1 MSKDIYSQLSW
12 LPDAPA
18 DFNDRCRAVG
28 NLTEG
33 AGCELRALATAS
45 LGQTQLSRLARAIQ
59 TAQESNVDLRPLV
72 PFRLGILSN
81 STVDMLVPALVGS
94 APRHGVSLEVA
105 KGGYDQVLQDALSP
119 DSSVYRSSPDAVLL
133 AIDYRGLAIRSAIGD
148 KAKARDAVQASLAY
162 LETVREGV
170 KRHSKSICILQTLCP
185 PPETLF
191 GSMDAVYAGS
201 LRRILEDINAGIAD
215 MAAGSTDVILD
226 TAHLASTVGL
236 SGWYSPMQWNMAKVP
251 FSDEFV
257 PLYAEHIC
265 RLIAAIR
272 GKSRKCLILDLDN
285 TLWGGVIGD
294 DGIEHIKIG
303 QGDAVGEAYLSV
315 QRLALDLR
323 ARGIV
328 LAVCSKNEDDIARS
342 PFRAHPDMLLRED
355 HIAVFQANW
364 KDKPRNIR
372 AIAEDLSLGLD
383 AMVFLDDN
391 PAERMLVRRELP
403 DVAVPEL
410 PDDPALYART
420 LAAAGYFETVAF
432 SEEDARR
439 ADFYQDNARRATL
452 QHQAGDLEA
461 YLASL
466 EMQITFQPF
475 DETGRAR
482 IAQLINKSNQ
492 FNLTTRRYS
501 EAEVA
506 AIQDD
511 PRYFTLQVRLSDV
524 FGDNGMISVVI
535 CKRASSDRWEI
546 DTWLMSC
553 RVLGRRVENMVLR
566 AILDQ
571 ARREGVQKL
580 IGWYIPTD
588 RNKLVEQHYP
598 NLGFRLAKSENE
610 IATYEL
616 DVATAVVAGAPM
628 IVKQIEPVQA
638 VTGGRDRGQGVG
650 GDGERQM
657 AEARQTV
664 QVGNSA
670 ADDTVQTQLVQIWR
684 ELLDREDIAT
694 TDDFFELGGDSLLGV
709 RLMIEIEKKFHR
721 RFDVSTLVSSPTIES
736 LAREL
741 APVAE
746 PTTGQIPKSN
756 KVEAELVEIWRD
768 LLDRHDIGTTDDF
781 FELGGDSLLGVRLMI
796 EIEKKFHRR
805 FDISTLV
812 SHPTIEGLASELAPA
827 AAPAAGHARKSNKV
841 EAELVEIWKD
851 LLDRQDIG
859 TTDDFFELGGDS
871 LLGVRLMI
879 EIEKKFHRRFDISTL
894 VTHPTIESL
903 ASELAPSEADP
914 VAVHIVPMRPQGDR
928 PPLFFIHCG
937 TGHVLR
943 YRGLASYLDRDIP
956 LYGIRAPELKTEHV
970 PTIEDLAE
978 LYIED
983 IRKIR
988 PHGPYQL
995 FGFCFGGIVAY
1006 EIARRLTEMGETVS
1020 PVVMVESA
1028 NPAYYMRAPLARTLK
1043 YQANYV
1049 YGRVS
1054 KYGRRVLRGEWNEIS
1069 SGFRG
1074 LVTWHTRR
1082 RELRSPEARLG
1093 SKETLSSQEIYDDIA
1108 ILSTV
1113 GEAYVPKPYPGRVH
1127 LIRAQTQKAETA
1139 KDMTFGWHEV
1149 VTGSLEVCT
1158 LPGDH
1163 FSLLEQPDVA
1173 RVADA
1178 LSGWLVKGEV
1188 SVS

>member
-1 MSKDIYSQLSW
+1 MSQDIFRQLSW
-12 LPDAPA
+12 LPEPSA
-18 DFNDRCRAVG
+18 DFNGLCKVAGD
-28 NLTEG
+28 LTEG
-33 AGCELRALATAS
+33 AGREFRALATAS
-45 LGQTQLSRLARAIQ
+45 LGQTQLSRLARTI
-59 TAQESNVDLRPLV
+59 ERVKERNVDLRPLV

-81 STVDMLVPALVGS
+81 STVDILVPALCGS
-94 APRHGVSLEVA
+94 GPRHGVSLEVV

-119 DSSVYRSSPDAVLL
+119 DSTIYRPSPDAVLL
-133 AIDYRGLAIRSAIGD
+133 AIDYRGLPIRSAIGD
-148 KAKARDAVQASLAY
+148 KAKARDAVEASLAY
-162 LETVREGV
+162 LETVREAV

-201 LRRILEDINAGIAD
+201 LRRIVEAINAGIAD
-215 MAAGSTDVILD
+215 MAEVSTDVILD
-226 TAHLASTVGL
+226 VAHLASTVGL
-236 SGWYSPMQWNMAKVP
+236 SSWYSPMEWNLAKVP
-251 FSDEFV
+251 FADEFV
-257 PLYAEHIC
+257 PLYAEHVC

-285 TLWGGVIGD
+285 TIWGGVIGD

-303 QGDAVGEAYLSV
+303 QGDSTGEAYLSV
-315 QRLALDLR
+315 QRLALELR
-323 ARGIV
+323 GRGIV

-364 KDKPRNIR
+364 KDKPSNIR

-403 DVAVPEL
+403 EVAVPEL

-452 QHQAGDLEA
+452 RHQTGDLEA

-466 EMQITFQPF
+466 EMQITFQSF

-535 CKRASSDRWEI
+535 CKRVSCGTWEI

-566 AILDQ
+566 AIVEQ
-571 ARREGVQKL
+571 ARREGALKL
-580 IGWYIPTD
+580 TGYYIPTD
-588 RNKLVEQHYP
+588 RNKIVERHYP
-598 NLGFRLAKSENE
+598 NLGFRLVKSENDIE
-610 IATYEL
+610 TYEL
-616 DVATAVVAGAPM
+616 DVSSAAIEGAPM
-628 IVKQIEPVQA
+628 IVRHIEPAQPGADGSRRTKDV
-638 VTGGRDRGQGVG
+638 RGDVEG
-650 GDGERQM
+650 QM
-657 AEARQTV
+657 EEIKLTV
-664 QVGNSA
+664 QVRNSGS
-670 ADDTVQTQLVQIWR
+670 DDTLQAQLVQIWKD
-684 ELLDREDIAT
+684 LLDREDIGT

-709 RLMIEIEKKFHR
+709 QLMIEIEKKFHR
-721 RFDVSTLVSSPTIES
+721 RFDISALVAHPTIES
-736 LAREL
+736 LANEL
-741 APVAE
+741 APLATPSCQVRR
-746 PTTGQIPKSN
+746 SN
-756 KVEAELVEIWRD
+756 KVEGELVEIWKD
-768 LLDRHDIGTTDDF
+768 LLDREDIGTADDF
-781 FELGGDSLLGVRLMI
+781 FEIGGDSLLGVRLMI

-812 SHPTIEGLASELAPA
+812 A
-827 AAPAAGHARKSNKV
+827 
-841 EAELVEIWKD
+841 
-851 LLDRQDIG
+851 
-859 TTDDFFELGGDS
+859 
-871 LLGVRLMI
+871 
-879 EIEKKFHRRFDISTL
+879 
-894 VTHPTIESL
+894 HPTIESL
-903 ASELAPSEADP
+903 ASELAPSETDA
-914 VAVHIVPMRPQGDR
+914 VAAHIVPMRPRGDR
-928 PPLFFIHCG
+928 TPLFFVHCG

-943 YRGLASYLDRDIP
+943 YRGLASHLDRDIP
-956 LYGIRAPELKTEHV
+956 LYGIRAPELKTENL
-970 PTIEDLAE
+970 PTIEDLAR

-995 FGFCFGGIVAY
+995 FGFCNGGIVAY
-1006 EIARRLTEMGETVS
+1006 EIARRLTEMGEIVS
-1020 PVVMVESA
+1020 PVVMVESV
-1028 NPAYYMRAPLARTLK
+1028 NPAYYKKAPLARALK
-1043 YQANYV
+1043 FRANYV
-1049 YGRVS
+1049 YGRVV
-1054 KYGRRVLRGEWNEIS
+1054 KYGRRVLRGEWDEIS
-1069 SGFRG
+1069 SGFRE
-1074 LVTWHTRR
+1074 LVAWHTRR
-1082 RELRSPEARLG
+1082 RELRSPESRLE
-1093 SKETLSSQEIYDDIA
+1093 SKETLSSQDIYDDIA
-1108 ILSTV
+1108 ILSTIC
-1113 GEAYVPKPYPGRVH
+1113 EAYVPKPYAGRVH
-1127 LIRAQTQKAETA
+1127 LIRAQTQKAEKA
-1139 KDMTFGWHEV
+1139 RDMTFGWHEV
-1149 VTGSLEVCT
+1149 VGGGLEVFT

-1173 RVADA
+1173 NVADA
-1178 LSGWLVKGEV
+1178 LSDWLVKGEV